1 MEWFLHTHLLKT
13 ILMHSKVTQFLVVH
27 HGPVISFHNHCPYL
41 HIPHSWAHPWHII
54 VVKKISAMCIICQIL
69 FCSASQMIS
78 DFHLMEICVGGQILP
93 FLLDLM
99 MALNI
104 YLYKLMT
111 TNGPFCP
118 VCLPDPDTSL
128 SFFVGTLQK
137 YTVTEH
143 WQKQQNILP
152 R

>member
-1 MEWFLHTHLLKT
+1 MV
-13 ILMHSKVTQFLVVH
+13 KVT
-27 HGPVISFHNHCPYL
+27 YL
-41 HIPHSWAHPWHII
+41 S
-54 VVKKISAMCIICQIL
+54 
-69 FCSASQMIS
+69 
-78 DFHLMEICVGGQILP
+78 LP
-93 FLLDLM
+93 FPLDLM

-104 YLYKLMT
+104 YLYKLMS

-152 R
+152 RQKILGSSPHKTNCDQMTQKSPKTPNCGSVPIHQQGPNTEIESRPQPAINYNYHFRYQIIFGHNARHQTR